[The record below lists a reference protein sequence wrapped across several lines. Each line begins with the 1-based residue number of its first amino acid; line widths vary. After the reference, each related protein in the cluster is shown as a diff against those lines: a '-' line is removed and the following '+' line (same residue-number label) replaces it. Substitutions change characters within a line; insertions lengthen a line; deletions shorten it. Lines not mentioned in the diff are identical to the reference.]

1 MHAGGAMG
9 VVAEDWLITAGFR
22 MIIAFY
28 SAVDAVNSLK
38 GNQPFRR
45 SIRLAYLG
53 RSQVLVPPEGP
64 LLSGF
69 LQPQVPNQ

>member
-9 VVAEDWLITAGFR
+9 VVAEDWLVAASIR

-38 GNQPFRR
+38 GNP
-45 SIRLAYLG
+45 
-53 RSQVLVPPEGP
+53 
-64 LLSGF
+64 SGALF
-69 LQPQVPNQ
+69 ASLT